1 MFSCILVPVDGSAAS
16 ARAVETAIAMAV
28 PLHASVAIVSV
39 IDPFAFTGVGSDM
52 AYGQNEY
59 LEAAHAQANV
69 AIQAGR
75 RHCADSGVEVTSS
88 VVEGQAVYSSII
100 EAAEARQ
107 CRHDHHGFPRPQRP
121 GKTHFGQRHRAG
133 AVTQPFASDGG
144 ARLNPSASQRLLFH
158 FYFLRNPHGFAEPRP
173 RA

>member
-1 MFSCILVPVDGSAAS
+1 MFSRILVPVDGSAAS
-16 ARAVETAIAMAV
+16 DHAVTTAIAMAL

-100 EAAEARQ
+100 EAAEA
-107 CRHDHHGFPRPQRP
+107 
-121 GKTHFGQRHRAG
+121 AG
-133 AVTQPFASDGG
+133 ADMIIMGSHGRKGLEKLILGSVTAQVLSHSHLPVMVV
-144 ARLNPSASQRLLFH
+144 
-158 FYFLRNPHGFAEPRP
+158 

>member
-1 MFSCILVPVDGSAAS
+1 MFSRILVPVDGSAAS
-16 ARAVETAIAMAV
+16 EHAVETAIAMAL

-59 LEAAHAQANV
+59 LEAAHAQANM

-75 RHCADSGVEVTSS
+75 RHCADSGIEITSS

-100 EAAEARQ
+100 EAAEA
-107 CRHDHHGFPRPQRP
+107 
-121 GKTHFGQRHRAG
+121 AG
-133 AVTQPFASDGG
+133 ADMIIMGSHGRKGLEKLILGSVTAQVLSHSHLPVMVV
-144 ARLNPSASQRLLFH
+144 
-158 FYFLRNPHGFAEPRP
+158 